1 MPGDDRH
8 FGTRLLR
15 LDVTMEI
22 VMNARIALLTLVAAL
37 SLGLAAPSALA
48 APQPAA
54 STARTVVY
62 KLKVNGLACP
72 YCAYGIEKTFEKT
85 GKTANIEVQIAAGFV
100 VLHMRP
106 GRTFTPKRLKQLV
119 ANAGFT
125 LKGVQEA
132 SGSNSP
138 PRK

>member
-1 MPGDDRH
+1 
-8 FGTRLLR
+8 
-15 LDVTMEI
+15 
-22 VMNARIALLTLVAAL
+22 MNTRIASLALVAAL
-37 SLGLAAPSALA
+37 ALGLAVPTALA
-48 APQPAA
+48 VPPAAA

-62 KLKVNGLACP
+62 KLRVNGLACP

-85 GKTANIEVQIAAGFV
+85 GKTATIEVQIASGLV
-100 VLHMRP
+100 VLHMKP

-132 SGSNSP
+132 SGSNSTSGE
-138 PRK
+138 